1 MPKVLGNLLIFR
13 IMPTY
18 ISMLR
23 GINVGGH
30 KRIKMDQLRKSFE
43 ALGFEQ
49 VKTYIQSGNVVF
61 SGGKLSTAVLS
72 RKIEA
77 KILGDF
83 GFSVS
88 VISRTQDEMERTIQN
103 NPFVKDRGIDQT
115 KLHVTF
121 LAEAPAPSALQ
132 KMQALIAAP
141 DQSRC
146 AGREIYFYLPNGV
159 SQSSLWKTPWE
170 RTLSVVTTMRNW
182 KTVNS
187 LYQMCLDCR

>member
-61 SGGKLSTAVLS
+61 SGGKISTAVLS

-77 KILGDF
+77 KIFCDF
-83 GFSVS
+83 RFSVS
-88 VISRTQDEMERTIQN
+88 FISRTHEEKGRT
-103 NPFVKDRGIDQT
+103 
-115 KLHVTF
+115 
-121 LAEAPAPSALQ
+121 S
-132 KMQALIAAP
+132 P
-141 DQSRC
+141 D
-146 AGREIYFYLPNGV
+146 N
-159 SQSSLWKTPWE
+159 
-170 RTLSVVTTMRNW
+170 TLL
-182 KTVNS
+182 K
-187 LYQMCLDCR
+187 